1 MVQNILIKLK
11 EKNNMQ
17 FNPFEIKP
25 NALSKCF
32 ISQKKQYPKSY
43 DKVNTS
49 PFTKLR
55 IILMNGTEFENIFFM
70 HNFQRHC
77 TNNDIRRELAL
88 IRKQEQ
94 QQQKRIGLL
103 KPIDES
109 ILETTI
115 AYEQLAVEL
124 TAILAQREPDLNV
137 KRGLDFA
144 LLEDFDHLYRFSN
157 LLDMEAG
164 KDAKTYVGGLTEIMP
179 GRPTISEHRYP
190 YDDVRAYTDFSK
202 ADPITKLNTMIIT
215 AAEQQTMNYYM
226 NVAPF
231 YKTEIG
237 RKMFGEIGMIEEQ
250 HVTQYGSL
258 LDSSVTMLE
267 CLLMHEYVE
276 CYLYWSCAIDEEDEY
291 IKGIWEEHLQM
302 EIAHLH
308 KAAELLEKYEGK
320 HYTRVIPNGTFEE
333 PLRFGSNKEYVRKVL
348 SSVNKTSFREEYIEV
363 NHLPKNAEFFKY
375 QEIVNKV
382 VSNVPSHSV
391 INMYIQKNGE
401 DYRYQDKPHP
411 IKDLQ
416 DRCCDNTC
424 IGRC

>member
-1 MVQNILIKLK
+1 
-11 EKNNMQ
+11 MQ

-32 ISQKKQYPKSY
+32 IPQKKQYPKSY

-202 ADPITKLNTMIIT
+202 ANPITKLNTMIIT

-382 VSNVPSHSV
+382 ASNVPSHSV

>member
-1 MVQNILIKLK
+1 MK
-11 EKNNMQ
+11 

-25 NALSKCF
+25 LPLSKCF
-32 ISQKKQYPKSY
+32 IPQKKLFPKSY

-55 IILMNGTEFENIFFM
+55 IILMNGTEFENVFFM

-77 TNNDIRRELAL
+77 TNNDIRRELAV

-94 QQQKRIGLL
+94 LQQKRIGLL

-115 AYEQLAVEL
+115 SYEQLAIEL
-124 TAILAQREPDLNV
+124 TAILAQREPDYNV

-157 LLDMEAG
+157 LLDMEAK

-179 GRPTISEHRYP
+179 GRPTIAEHRHP
-190 YDDVRAYTDFSK
+190 YDDVRAYTNYQK
-202 ADPITKLNTMIIT
+202 ADAITKLNTSIIT
-215 AAEQQTMNYYM
+215 AAEQQTMNFYM
-226 NVAPF
+226 NVAPI
-231 YKTEIG
+231 YKTELG
-237 RKMFGEIGMIEEQ
+237 RKLFGEIGLIEEQ

-258 LDSSVTMLE
+258 MDASVTMLE

-276 CYLYWSCAIDEEDEY
+276 CYLYWSCALDEENEY
-291 IKGIWEEHLQM
+291 IKTIWEEHLQI

-308 KAAELLEKYEGK
+308 KVAEMLEKYEGK
-320 HYTRVIPNGTFEE
+320 HYTRVIPNGEFPE
-333 PLRFGSNKEYVRKVL
+333 PLRFGSNKEYIRKVL
-348 SSVNKTSFREEYIEV
+348 ESVNLTSFREEYIQV
-363 NHLPKNAEFFKY
+363 NHLPKNADFFKY
-375 QEIVNKV
+375 QSIINKNVN
-382 VSNVPSHSV
+382 NVPSHKV
-391 INMYIQKNGE
+391 INMYINKNGE

-416 DRCCDNTC
+416 NRKIDNTE
-424 IGRC
+424 IGR